1 MAASL
6 MMITAEKSSAFV
18 SGRTSYVERYL
29 SSCSYVQL
37 RFQTYNRIDIAFD
50 HLTHHISCRTT
61 GVLRA
66 DPLATKAAAIWRPLP
81 TEMQHL
87 SEESRAKILG
97 LNMARM
103 FKFDVDGLLARRT
116 RTAATLN

>member
-6 MMITAEKSSAFV
+6 MMLTAEKSSAFV
-18 SGRTSYVERYL
+18 TGRTSYVERYF

-50 HLTHHISCRTT
+50 HLTHDISCRAT

-81 TEMQHL
+81 TDAA
-87 SEESRAKILG
+87 SERRVTSQDPWVEHG
-97 LNMARM
+97 Q
-103 FKFDVDGLLARRT
+103 DVQVRCRRT
-116 RTAATLN
+116 AGPQN